1 MRKPLAGKRYF
12 EALGRSHQSQ
22 GLPAWCIGRG
32 WPYWA
37 YVAYLTG
44 YQLQKP
50 WRKDL
55 HYGEKK

>member
-1 MRKPLAGKRYF
+1 MRKPLAGARYF
-12 EALGRSHQSQ
+12 EALGRRDQSQ
-22 GLPAWCIGRG
+22 GITRG
-32 WPYWA
+32 LTPIPSWA

-55 HYGEKK
+55 HYGEKL

>member
-12 EALGRSHQSQ
+12 EALGRRAQSKDLRRSV
-22 GLPAWCIGRG
+22 GD
-32 WPYWA
+32 WPFWA
-37 YVAYLTG
+37 ISAYLTG
-44 YQLQKP
+44 NSLQKP